1 MCASGENSLGFG
13 DDVIRAQNIANDRCR
28 VGAGLPYL
36 CYVLLVD
43 SADGDDWNF
52 HPGADLP
59 QAIEAASR
67 EAGGFRLRAEHRTE
81 ADVIGAVSLGLLSLF
96 DIMRGNSDDLL
107 SDKFSTG
114 GEGEIVLS
122 EVNAVGVTGEGD
134 IDAIIDD

>member
-1 MCASGENSLGFG
+1 LGFG
-13 DDVIRAQNIANDRCR
+13 DDVIGAQDIADNRRR
-28 VGAGLPYL
+28 VGAGLPDL
-36 CYVLLVD
+36 LYVLFFD
-43 SADGDDWNF
+43 AADGDDWNF
-52 HPGADLP
+52 HPDADLP

-107 SDKFSTG
+107 SDQFFAG

-122 EVNAVGVTGEGD
+122 EVNAVGVTGQGD